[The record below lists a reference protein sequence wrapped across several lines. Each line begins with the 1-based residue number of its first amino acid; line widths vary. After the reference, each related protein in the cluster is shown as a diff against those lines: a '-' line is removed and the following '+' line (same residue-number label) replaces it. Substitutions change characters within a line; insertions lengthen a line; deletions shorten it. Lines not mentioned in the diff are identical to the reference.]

1 MLSRAFYTMS
11 CEKMVNKIP
20 EITKTGRNPETRV
33 ELNISESQMKG
44 CGADGTRS
52 FTERLTAMK
61 ALL

>member
-1 MLSRAFYTMS
+1 MLSRAFYPLS
-11 CEKMVNKIP
+11 CGKMVNKIP
-20 EITKTGRNPETRV
+20 KITKTGRNPEKRV
-33 ELNISESQMKG
+33 EINISERQMKG